1 MSVDTVDLKRLG
13 RIDLLD
19 LRVISEYLGREFL
32 PFPFIATLPN
42 RFADFGAYNAH
53 ARTIPDRFNHGDLS
67 LFKKWFATYTD
78 ADLRVEC
85 RVQYFPADTPS
96 TRVLAHRCGELG
108 FLATQNSDDVVEM
121 FSLSPYDLGP
131 AIAGTVELTKPGAR
145 PVIVIPDYAPQAL
158 RSRKDETSER
168 NWGVGPPV
176 TVSSADVTAY
186 GTVQS
191 HRQPARN
198 WEVDQDKDAAVW
210 VRLRDD
216 GEYLYAPGY
225 RSARPMTGR
234 ILSQRINDLI
244 AADVALL
251 RQSRG

>member
-1 MSVDTVDLKRLG
+1 MRVDTVDLKRLG

-19 LRVISEYLGREFL
+19 LRVISEYLGRDFL

-53 ARTIPDRFNHGDLS
+53 ARTIPDRFNHGELS
-67 LFKKWFATYTD
+67 VFKKWFATYAD

-96 TRVLAHRCGELG
+96 LRVLAHRAGELG
-108 FLATQNSDDVVEM
+108 FLATQQPDDVVEM
-121 FSLSPYDLGP
+121 FTLSPYDLGP
-131 AIAGTVELTKPGAR
+131 AIAGMVDLNKPGAH
-145 PVIVIPDYAPQAL
+145 PVIVIPDYVPQAL
-158 RSRKDETSER
+158 RSRKQEAPEP
-168 NWGVGPPV
+168 NWGSGPPV
-176 TVSSADVTAY
+176 TISSAEVTAY

-198 WEVDQDKDAAVW
+198 WEVDQDKTAAVW
-210 VRLRDD
+210 MRLRDD
-216 GEYLYAPGY
+216 GEYLYAVGY
-225 RSARPMTGR
+225 RSARPMTR
-234 ILSQRINDLI
+234 RNLSERINDLI
-244 AADVALL
+244 AADVAQL

>member
-1 MSVDTVDLKRLG
+1 
-13 RIDLLD
+13 
-19 LRVISEYLGREFL
+19 
-32 PFPFIATLPN
+32 
-42 RFADFGAYNAH
+42 
-53 ARTIPDRFNHGDLS
+53 
-67 LFKKWFATYTD
+67 
-78 ADLRVEC
+78 
-85 RVQYFPADTPS
+85 
-96 TRVLAHRCGELG
+96 VLAHRSGELG
-108 FLATQNSDDVVEM
+108 FLATQQPDDLVEM
-121 FSLSPYDLGP
+121 FTLSPYDLGP
-131 AIAGTVELTKPGAR
+131 AIAGMVELTKPGAR

-158 RSRKDETSER
+158 RNRKEEAPGR
-168 NWGVGPPV
+168 NWGAGPPV

-198 WEVDQDKDAAVW
+198 WEVDQDEDAAVW

-234 ILSQRINDLI
+234 NLSERINDLI
-244 AADVALL
+244 AADVAQL